1 MSMLFV
7 FTAVGLVLFLFGIVA
22 LVWSIRSGQ
31 LDDLDTP
38 AMRML
43 HDDAPPKSLP
53 GTSCVQSTD
62 EQVKPISSER
72 S

>member
-1 MSMLFV
+1 MLFV
-7 FTAVGLVLFLFGIVA
+7 FTAVGLVLFLFGIAA

-38 AMRML
+38 ARRML
-43 HDDAPPKSLP
+43 HEDAPPKSLSASP
-53 GTSCVQSTD
+53 AIPSTD
-62 EQVKPISSER
+62 APLKPTSSER

>member
-7 FTAVGLVLFLFGIVA
+7 FTAVGLVLFLFGIA
-22 LVWSIRSGQ
+22 AIVWSIRSGQ

-38 AMRML
+38 PMRML
-43 HDDAPPKSLP
+43 HDDAPPKSLSASP
-53 GTSCVQSTD
+53 PAQNTD
-62 EQVKPISSER
+62 THLKPTSSEL